1 VIELSKK
8 SKIPLHHG
16 RLDLPGTPPS
26 GVGVQGTVKVPCS
39 HGLYCCKGYYRQ
51 EARKIWELPMETDL
65 AYTRKDWVTILLDK
79 LDEDA
84 KNKNN
89 VHLVEGMAPSK

>member
-1 VIELSKK
+1 
-8 SKIPLHHG
+8 
-16 RLDLPGTPPS
+16 
-26 GVGVQGTVKVPCS
+26 
-39 HGLYCCKGYYRQ
+39 
-51 EARKIWELPMETDL
+51 METDL

-89 VHLVEGMAPSK
+89 VHLVEGKAPSK